1 MLLVTAVLVAGG
13 CQSEPVPVGEQ
24 RLGADWG
31 MGTLGVN
38 LGPEVAVMAAAAAGE
53 QTLLQRGYVIVG
65 RTVSEDRSVLVGR
78 YPSGDAARETVF
90 VASGTGQ
97 ATRLEVHVSPLG
109 DPVES
114 AAVLDG
120 AVRLLGR

>member
-1 MLLVTAVLVAGG
+1 
-13 CQSEPVPVGEQ
+13 
-24 RLGADWG
+24 DWG

-53 QTLLQRGYVIVG
+53 QSLLHRGYVIVG

-90 VASGTGQ
+90 VA
-97 ATRLEVHVSPLG
+97 
-109 DPVES
+109 
-114 AAVLDG
+114 
-120 AVRLLGR
+120 